1 MQGLK
6 LLVIGLGAAI
16 VVMLAVIVA
25 TIADR
30 AAQAPERLPRFDPG
44 TLSIPPGAR
53 IAHVAVGE
61 GRAIVQL
68 DLADGRARLLVID
81 LASGR
86 GLGVIDLVAAP

>member
-6 LLVIGLGAAI
+6 LLVIGLGVAI

-30 AAQAPERLPRFDPG
+30 AARAPERLPSFDPS

-53 IAHVAVGE
+53 IADIAVGD

-86 GLGVIDLVAAP
+86 GLGVIDLVAVP

>member
-30 AAQAPERLPRFDPG
+30 AAQAPERLLSFDPG

-53 IAHVAVGE
+53 IAGIAVGD

-68 DLADGRARLLVID
+68 DHADRPPRLLVID

-86 GLGVIDLVAAP
+86 ALGVIDLVAAP

>member
-6 LLVIGLGAAI
+6 LVVIGLGIAI

-30 AAQAPERLPRFDPG
+30 AAQAPERLPRFDPS
-44 TLSIPPGAR
+44 TLSVPPGAR
-53 IAHVAVGE
+53 IAGITVGE
-61 GRAIVQL
+61 GRAIVRL
-68 DLADGRARLLVID
+68 DLGDGRARLLVID

-86 GLGVIDLVAAP
+86 GLGVIDLVAEP

>member
-6 LLVIGLGAAI
+6 LLVIGLGVAI
-16 VVMLAVIVA
+16 VVMLVVIVA

-30 AAQAPERLPRFDPG
+30 AAQAPERLPSFDPG

-53 IAHVAVGE
+53 IAGIAVGD
-61 GRAIVQL
+61 GRAVVQL
-68 DLADGRARLLVID
+68 DLADGPPRLLVID

-86 GLGVIDLVAAP
+86 SLGVIDLVAAP